1 MQKIDYLTVDDLI
14 EIGTALIPDF
24 TIRDIGLLES
34 ASSRPKTTVYGDDA
48 YSTFP
53 EKVAA
58 LMHSLARNHSL
69 IDGNKRLAWSASR
82 IFCLMNG
89 FDLQLTVT
97 DAENIVVAT
106 AKGEL
111 DVILLSAVLKDAIK

>member
-48 YSTFP
+48 YLTFP

-89 FDLQLTVT
+89 FDLQLNVN

-111 DVILLSAVLKDAIK
+111 DVILLSALLKDAIN